1 MRNWLGR
8 WTKRA
13 AAQPGRDPMLAVPRI
28 SEGVVVEAAPN
39 GVTVSRCLPPGRG
52 AGGWLVR
59 RLGGKMPMRVV
70 LDERGAFFWGRI
82 DGQRSLT
89 VILGELQARFGLD
102 PAVARWCIIEF
113 TKQLMRRN
121 LVELKIVD

>member
-1 MRNWLGR
+1 
-8 WTKRA
+8 
-13 AAQPGRDPMLAVPRI
+13 
-28 SEGVVVEAAPN
+28 
-39 GVTVSRCLPPGRG
+39 
-52 AGGWLVR
+52 
-59 RLGGKMPMRVV
+59 MPMRVV